1 MRKVLLLASLV
12 MALSAKAQL
21 AQWVIHPAQDSLKV
35 KVDQKLLVT
44 DSLGWS
50 ILWTMDG
57 KRLFATEH
65 TIRPYKEGIATIVSK
80 TDDLILGFVDLS
92 GKFTALPGIRIAYDN
107 PDFNDGFVICREKN
121 GFGYYDQKGD
131 KLNTVP
137 TVRSYP
143 FHRGYAPYFAFDQM
157 DKRKDPFYG
166 YHSTGDT
173 PVDCRMMLNGELRP
187 FDYKE
192 IAFLSGIGRNNK
204 GVAVIK
210 NKLYWYDPAANIFE
224 PLVWGDDTSEK
235 RRQLVLEGDLLPYF
249 MNLPSDGAVLT
260 AKYGKKQQATLRF
273 DAELL
278 PTRFTFEDG
287 EMTFEEE
294 KPQSVAYDTDLT
306 VYSETD
312 KFGLAK
318 SGQRMLPAQFDEV
331 GLMYGNRAFVKQ
343 NGKWGLVELLP
354 DLSFNLSINKGK
366 DIAFRHQTF
375 ETQLRLDLPPR
386 ISAKEARVEIPEST
400 GCAIDKTSRETKD
413 TESGNY
419 VLYNCTLNIPSSL
432 PDTITELRYEPVS
445 VSCDGISFFDVP
457 VKVRAWHLKYYNVD
471 PIDSETTVE
480 DAVASFTVNINAQRN
495 VGEGDYPF
503 EVKVE
508 ADSITV
514 GYEKISETRYK
525 CTVFNLKEG
534 ENNLNIYVTEQGCP
548 SSIFPFEI
556 TYTKP
561 VPKEKKKE
569 GVVIRKKKAVE
580 TPKDPSAA
588 DVRLEL

>member
-1 MRKVLLLASLV
+1 MKKVLLFICLV
-12 MALSAKAQL
+12 TTLSAKAQL
-21 AQWVIHPAQDSLKV
+21 AQWIIHPTQDSLKV
-35 KVDQKLLVT
+35 KVDHKLLIT

-57 KRLFATEH
+57 KRLYATEH
-65 TIRPYKEGIATIVSK
+65 TIRPYKEGMATIVSK

-107 PDFNDGFVICREKN
+107 PDFNDGFIIYSEDD
-121 GFGYYDQKGD
+121 GFGYYDQKGN
-131 KLNTVP
+131 KVNTKP

-143 FHRGYAPYFAFDQM
+143 FHRGYAPYFTFDQM
-157 DKRKDPFYG
+157 EKRKDPFYG
-166 YHSTGDT
+166 YHSAYDK
-173 PVDCRMMLNGELRP
+173 PVAHQLMQDGVPRE

-192 IAFLSGIGRNNK
+192 IKFLSGIGLNNK

-210 NKLYWYDPAANIFE
+210 NKLYWYDPTANIFE
-224 PLVWGDDTSEK
+224 PLVWGNETSEK
-235 RRQLVLEGDLLPYF
+235 RRQLVLEGDFLPYF
-249 MNLPSDGAVLT
+249 MDLPPDSVILA
-260 AKYGKKQQATLRF
+260 AKYGKKQVATLRF
-273 DAELL
+273 DAELV
-278 PTRFTFEDG
+278 PARFTFEDG
-287 EMTFEEE
+287 EMVFEEE
-294 KPQSVAYDTDLT
+294 KPKSTEYDTELS
-306 VYSETD
+306 VYSEAD

-318 SGQRMLPAQFDEV
+318 KAERMLPAQFDEV
-331 GLMYGNRAFVKQ
+331 GLMYGDRAFVKQ
-343 NGKWGLVELLP
+343 NGKWGIVELLP

-375 ETQLRLDLPPR
+375 ETQLRLNLPPH
-386 ISAKEARVEIPEST
+386 ISAKEARVEIPGST
-400 GCAIDKTSRETKD
+400 GCVMDKTSRETKD

-419 VLYNCTLNIPSSL
+419 VLYNCTLDIPSSL
-432 PDTITELRYEPVS
+432 PDTITEIRYEPVS

-503 EVKVE
+503 EVKIE

-548 SSIFPFEI
+548 SSVFPFEI

-569 GVVIRKKKAVE
+569 EVVIRKKKAAE
-580 TPKDPSAA
+580 TPKEPSTA